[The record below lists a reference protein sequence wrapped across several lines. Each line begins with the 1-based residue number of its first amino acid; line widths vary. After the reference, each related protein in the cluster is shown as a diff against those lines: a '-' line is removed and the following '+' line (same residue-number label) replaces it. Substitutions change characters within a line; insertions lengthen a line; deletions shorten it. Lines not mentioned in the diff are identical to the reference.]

1 MSTKKVQN
9 PNQSSNTGFIW
20 AIIAVVVIAAIVI
33 GFIVFNGRSQKA
45 AELAENM
52 VPVEG
57 VEMDYNKDE
66 GTIVL
71 SAAEGGE
78 EAPHAELFEDFS
90 CDYCAQLAENTDQ
103 QMLDEIQAGDLE
115 VAIRS
120 LNFLDRGEEGNSTNV
135 LAAVL
140 ATVNSGDVELY
151 WNFRKTM
158 MDQQQQIYNQWS
170 NDQFADLAESYG
182 ADSET
187 VDAIRNGEY
196 LEEAKS
202 VAQSNADYLNEQTGN
217 VSSPRVLVDGQDA
230 EGEDI
235 NNWVSEVAL

>member
-20 AIIAVVVIAAIVI
+20 AIVAVVVIAAIVI
-33 GFIVFNGRSQKA
+33 GFIVYNGRSQKA
-45 AELAENM
+45 AEMAENM

-57 VEMDYNKDE
+57 VEMAYDKDE

-71 SAAEGGE
+71 SATDGGE

-90 CDYCAQLAENTDQ
+90 CDYCAQLAENTDE
-103 QMLDEIQAGDLE
+103 QMLEEIKAGDLE

-120 LNFLDRGEEGNSTNV
+120 LNFLDRSEEGNSTRV

-140 ATVNSGDVELY
+140 ATADSGDVDLY

-158 MDQQQQIYNQWS
+158 MEKQQEIYNQWS
-170 NDQFADLAESYG
+170 NEQFADLAEAYG
-182 ADSET
+182 ADAAT

-196 LEEAKS
+196 MDEATS
-202 VAQSNADYLNEQTGN
+202 VAQKNADYINEQTGD
-217 VSSPRVLVDGQDA
+217 VSSPRVLVDGQDVQV
-230 EGEDI
+230 EDI
-235 NNWVSEVAL
+235 NTWIDVVAK

>member
-20 AIIAVVVIAAIVI
+20 AIVAVVVIAAIVI
-33 GFIVFNGRSQKA
+33 GFIVYNGRSQKA
-45 AELAENM
+45 AEMAENM

-57 VEMDYNKDE
+57 VEMTYDKDE

-71 SAAEGGE
+71 SAADGGE

-90 CDYCAQLAENTDQ
+90 CNYCAQLAVNTDE
-103 QMLDEIQAGDLE
+103 QMLEEIKAGDLE

-120 LNFLDRGEEGNSTNV
+120 LNFLDRGQVGNSTRV

-140 ATVNSGDVELY
+140 ATADSGDLDLY

-158 MDQQQQIYNQWS
+158 MEKQKEIYNQWS
-170 NDQFADLAESYG
+170 DEQFADLAEAYG
-182 ADSET
+182 ADAAT
-187 VDAIRNGEY
+187 VDAIRNAEY
-196 LEEAKS
+196 IDEATS
-202 VAQSNADYLNEQTGN
+202 VAQANADYLNEQTGD
-217 VSSPRVLVDGQDA
+217 VSSPRVLVDGQVVQV
-230 EGEDI
+230 EDI
-235 NNWVSEVAL
+235 NTWIDVVAK

>member
-45 AELAENM
+45 AEMAENM

-57 VEMDYNKDE
+57 VEMDYNKDD

-90 CDYCAQLAENTDQ
+90 CNYCAQLAENTDQ

-151 WNFRKTM
+151 WNFRNTM
-158 MDQQQQIYNQWS
+158 MEQQQQIYNQWS

-182 ADSET
+182 ADGET
-187 VDAIRNGEY
+187 VEAIHNAEY

>member
-90 CDYCAQLAENTDQ
+90 CNYCAQLAENTDQ